1 MEKRREVL
9 VIYRLKF
16 RSEHDFEKAVQTLS
30 FGQNMGKYLESLQRS
45 FGLQRPQ
52 SNYPMMMT
60 PPEVNFCKEDLVIYI
75 CSYELGQ
82 YTKSASARDILGEGI
97 AERMMPRFPHYYEV
111 FLKSIFGSTADITV
125 ATGEHV

>member
-1 MEKRREVL
+1 MDKRREVL

-45 FGLQRPQ
+45 FGLQPPQ
-52 SNYPMMMT
+52 PNYPMMA
-60 PPEVNFCKEDLVIYI
+60 PPEVNFCKEDLVIYV

-82 YTKSASARDILGEGI
+82 YTKGAPTMGILREGM
-97 AERMMPRFPHYYEV
+97 AESMPRFPHYYEV
-111 FLKSIFGSTADITV
+111 FLKSTFGSTADITI

>member
-1 MEKRREVL
+1 MDKRREVL

-45 FGLQRPQ
+45 FGLQPPQ
-52 SNYPMMMT
+52 PNYPMMA
-60 PPEVNFCKEDLVIYI
+60 PPEVNFCKEDLVIYV

-82 YTKSASARDILGEGI
+82 YTKGAPTRDILGEEM
-97 AERMMPRFPHYYEV
+97 AERMPRFPHYYEV
-111 FLKSIFGSTADITV
+111 FLKSTFGSTADVTV
-125 ATGEHV
+125 ATGEHDY

>member
-1 MEKRREVL
+1 MERRREVL

-45 FGLQRPQ
+45 FSPQRPQ
-52 SNYPMMMT
+52 PNYPMIT
-60 PPEVNFCKEDLVIYI
+60 PPEVNFCKEDLVIYV

-82 YTKSASARDILGEGI
+82 YTKGSPTRGVLGEGMTG
-97 AERMMPRFPHYYEV
+97 RLPRFPHYYEI
-111 FLKSIFGSTADITV
+111 FLKSTFGSTADVTI
-125 ATGEHV
+125 ATGDEN